1 MKKTMMRNSRNLK
14 LDMVNLT
21 SGIRQA
27 YSQPF
32 EGLLEQIL

>member
-21 SGIRQA
+21 SA
-27 YSQPF
+27 FDNFLNP
-32 EGLLEQIL
+32 LKDNWN

>member
-1 MKKTMMRNSRNLK
+1 MKKTMMRNGRNLR

-21 SGIRQA
+21 SGVRQP

-32 EGLLEQIL
+32 EGLLEQVL